1 MAPTSQSSTPSA
13 AQTEPSATVPAAM
26 QPKPPAALG
35 RQRGRSSGQAEP
47 SGPVEQVASTV
58 DALPSPEPVVSAP
71 STKPPSTSVSAN
83 PSLPQPTRNI
93 RLTHAEREALLHRTA
108 DHAARAVRRV
118 EFIAALQKAPA
129 HTVADIKAGGDIAID
144 GGAVT
149 ITSGQTG
156 PRHAHL
162 KESGT
167 ERRIGAAPVERERC
181 VVSTHLEGTRSL
193 CLQAPADRQRRLR
206 DAVSVE
212 VETAKVGALRRPGLV
227 ANFAD
232 GTALFAHTHHAMLP
246 AAALPGPGVEDTVR
260 TGAAIRAPT
269 PTDLTHDLR
278 ERNPLATHRP
288 ALHVEPRLHSHFT
301 ASETAGEQ
309 QQDPGPDP
317 PHGARQRPPVGS

>member
-1 MAPTSQSSTPSA
+1 
-13 AQTEPSATVPAAM
+13 M

-35 RQRGRSSGQAEP
+35 RQRGRSAAQAEP

-93 RLTHAEREALLHRTA
+93 RLTHAECEALLHRTA

-129 HTVADIKAGGDIAID
+129 HTVADVKAEGDIAID
-144 GGAVT
+144 GRAVT
-149 ITSGQTG
+149 ITRWQAG
-156 PRHAHL
+156 PRNAHL
-162 KESGT
+162 KEAGT
-167 ERRIGAAPVERERC
+167 KRRIGAAPVERERC
-181 VVSTHLEGTRSL
+181 AVSTHLEGTRRL
-193 CLQAPADRQRRLR
+193 CLRASADRQWRLR
-206 DAVSVE
+206 DAVAVE
-212 VETAKVGALRRPGLV
+212 VETPKVGALRRPGLV
-227 ANFAD
+227 ANFANAA
-232 GTALFAHTHHAMLP
+232 ALFAHTHHAMLS

-260 TGAAIRAPT
+260 TGAAIGAPT
-269 PTDLTHDLR
+269 PAELTHDR
-278 ERNPLATHRP
+278 GEWNPLATHRP
-288 ALHVEPRLHSHFT
+288 ALHIEPGLHSHFA